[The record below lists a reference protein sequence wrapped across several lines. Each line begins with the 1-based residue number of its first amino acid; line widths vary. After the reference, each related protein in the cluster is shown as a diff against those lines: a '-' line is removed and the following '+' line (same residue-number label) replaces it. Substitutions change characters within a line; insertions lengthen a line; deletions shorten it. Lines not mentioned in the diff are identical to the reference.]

1 MHPASSVIIFTV
13 LSGFGFGSLFWLAL
27 GTPAVTGVNAFFP
40 YLLAFG
46 LSVAGLVSSTFH
58 LGNPQRAWRAFSQWQ
73 TSWLSREAV
82 LSVIA
87 LMIMGLHAL
96 LVIFF
101 QQTLAWLGMA
111 GAAACLAT
119 VFATSMIYVQ
129 LKTVPRWNH
138 MGNAV
143 LFLVLA
149 LTGGAVFAGHAQAM
163 PLLLVSAL
171 LQLAVWYYGDGRF
184 KASGSTIGTATQL
197 GKIGAVRLFEAP
209 HSGSN
214 YLMKEMVHVI
224 ARKHAVK
231 LRLIAF
237 VLMGPVP
244 AGILVLSAGSL
255 IGLVVV
261 AAVHLVGVLASR
273 WLFFAEAEHVV
284 GLYYDKR

>member
-27 GTPAVTGVNAFFP
+27 GTPSVMGFDAFLP

-58 LGNPQRAWRAFSQWQ
+58 LGNPQRAWRAFTQWQ

-101 QQTLAWLGMA
+101 QQNLAWLGVL
-111 GAAACLAT
+111 GAIACLAT

-138 MGNAV
+138 LGNAV
-143 LFLVLA
+143 MFLLLA
-149 LTGGAVFAGHAQAM
+149 LTGGAVFAGHGQAM
-163 PLLLVSAL
+163 PLLLASAL
-171 LQLAVWYYGDGRF
+171 LQLAVWVYGDGRF
-184 KASGSTIGTATQL
+184 KAAGSTIETATQL
-197 GKIGAVRLFEAP
+197 GAIGKVRLFEAP

-214 YLMKEMVHVI
+214 YLMKEMVHI
-224 ARKHAVK
+224 IGRKHAVK

-255 IGLVVV
+255 AGLVLV

>member
-27 GTPAVTGVNAFFP
+27 GTPSVMGFDAFLP

-58 LGNPQRAWRAFSQWQ
+58 LGNPQRAWRAFTQWQ

-101 QQTLAWLGMA
+101 QQNLVWLGVL
-111 GAAACLAT
+111 GAIACLAT

-138 MGNAV
+138 LGNAV
-143 LFLVLA
+143 LFLLLA
-149 LTGGAVFAGHAQAM
+149 LTGGAVFAGHGQAM
-163 PLLLVSAL
+163 PLLLASAL
-171 LQLAVWYYGDGRF
+171 LQLAVWVYGDGRF
-184 KASGSTIGTATQL
+184 KAAGSTIETATQL
-197 GKIGAVRLFEAP
+197 GAIGKVRLFEAP

-214 YLMKEMVHVI
+214 YLMKEMVHI
-224 ARKHAVK
+224 IGRKHAVK

-255 IGLVVV
+255 AGLVLV